1 MGGHAVLACA
11 LGAAAVHRAALLP
24 TEEAVSAPL
33 FTKVRDNA
41 FQAEVRWPLSIRVPQ
56 HPSFIF
62 VKDAGPNIH
71 LSSLWWTWGTSNVQ
85 PQLRR

>member
-41 FQAEVRWPLSIRVPQ
+41 FQAEVR
-56 HPSFIF
+56 
-62 VKDAGPNIH
+62 
-71 LSSLWWTWGTSNVQ
+71 
-85 PQLRR
+85 